1 MNTNSQVELVVRMK
15 NGNRESLW
23 KAFQD
28 LSRKEQEAASKLY
41 SIIRELM
48 EEYGEEIPLDT
59 ALKRLGFKNVDEMI
73 DWELQWLP
81 RKELN
86 IKMEYLED
94 KIRIQKDIFD
104 EDDLNIYEFF

>member
-28 LSRKEQEAASKLY
+28 LSRREQEAASKLY

-48 EEYGEEIPLDT
+48 EEYGEEIPLDV
-59 ALKRLGFKNVDEMI
+59 ALRRLGFKNVDEMI

-86 IKMEYLED
+86 IKMEYNKD
-94 KIRIQKDIFD
+94 KIKIQKNVFD
-104 EDDLNIYEFF
+104 EDDLSVYDFF